1 MAAAKKSLI
10 GFLALL
16 GEISLPDHSKL
27 TRIFYEKR
35 RPSLDV
41 TFDEKVE
48 PDTYLKLEDLN
59 EEIHQKVQ
67 AMLAPPGVHGIVCFE
82 CMDMCSSSMGE
93 RKALIFG
100 PDCTYKTLD
109 AVLWYDKERKI
120 PNKLDTH
127 LASTQKWPVAFF
139 VKPEVEA
146 EHLKPEADH
155 ADSTAG

>member
-1 MAAAKKSLI
+1 MAVAKKSLI

-16 GEISLPDHSKL
+16 GEISHPHMQRLRTL
-27 TRIFYEKR
+27 FYEKR
-35 RPSLDV
+35 RESINE
-41 TFDEKVE
+41 TFDEKRE
-48 PDTYLKLEDLN
+48 PDTYLKLEDLD
-59 EEIHQKVQ
+59 EEIHRKVQ
-67 AMLAPPGVHGIVCFE
+67 DMLAPPGVHGIVCFE

-109 AVLWYDKERKI
+109 AVLWYDKDRKI

-127 LASTQKWPVAFF
+127 LASTQKWPVAFY

-146 EHLKPEADH
+146 EHIKPEADH